1 MTSYLSCRVALDHL
15 SSLFNY
21 MQCFEGKNLSSQD
34 ELREFGLKDE
44 DVFSRK
50 ATHKWREFMKKQIM
64 RARAYFDQAEQ
75 DATQLDSDS
84 RWPVCM
90 YMVLLLFVYTDY

>member
-1 MTSYLSCRVALDHL
+1 MGRIYLP
-15 SSLFNY
+15 
-21 MQCFEGKNLSSQD
+21 QD

-44 DVFSRK
+44 DIFSRK
-50 ATHKWREFMKKQIM
+50 VTNKWREFIKKQIM

-75 DATQLDSDS
+75 GAAQLDSDS

-90 YMVLLLFVYTDY
+90 HIVSLLFVYKDY